1 MKNLLLLAVVC
12 MLSGSFFAQ
21 AKVNLESAE
30 EITHWVESNTFKTDE
45 TLGYSLSVET
55 VNGLPVL
62 FFGSNTGV
70 KKEYPQLN
78 YVAGT
83 TAARVLAQGS
93 AGNTIEIMVLE
104 NGDLMLS
111 GMLFKAV
118 K

>member
-1 MKNLLLLAVVC
+1 MKNLFLAAVVC
-12 MLSGSFFAQ
+12 WLSASYFAQ
-21 AKVNLESAE
+21 TKINLESSE
-30 EITHWVESNTFKTDE
+30 EISHWVESNTFKTDE

-55 VNGLPVL
+55 VNDLPVL
-62 FFGSNTGV
+62 IFGSNSGV

-83 TAARVLAQGS
+83 TAARVLAQGV
-93 AGNTIEIMVLE
+93 AGNTIEIMILE

-111 GMLFKAV
+111 GMLFKAE